1 MFSFNCTLDA
11 FLLSGKFDTDLLFR
25 FGTSHKRS
33 YQLGITHTHTTT
45 KPNGRRI
52 RPLWSKFRN
61 NLDNHRTNSCA
72 GPFHK
77 WVFNS
82 TKTSLKKKATKMDTK
97 LQILPRQFERGKAFP
112 PADDPGS
119 TTTDG
124 PEFIFVSRSSLP
136 VKLKLTVRQRHRM
149 PIAEDCAHPG
159 YIMLGRSA
167 TAYRGNGLTWL
178 LLLWRPR
185 KHRCPAGWEK
195 RYECVPHHLILIHL
209 KIHLPARQQLS
220 VHHTIAHHCAPL
232 EKSITLRFSHC
243 VC

>member
-25 FGTSHKRS
+25 FDTSHKRS
-33 YQLGITHTHTTT
+33 YQLGITHTHKAT

-77 WVFNS
+77 WFFNS
-82 TKTSLKKKATKMDTK
+82 TKTCLKKKQQKWIQNCKSFPDSLK
-97 LQILPRQFERGKAFP
+97 GVKPSPRPTIPVAP
-112 PADDPGS
+112 PCS

-167 TAYRGNGLTWL
+167 TAYRGNGLTWF

-220 VHHTIAHHCAPL
+220 VHHTIAH
-232 EKSITLRFSHC
+232 SRSR
-243 VC
+243 